1 MSRKSLVSL
10 LIVCMMLA
18 SAMLAGCSYDSGSS
32 SGSSASGTSDNGN
45 ASESSGTESN
55 LPAAASGELK
65 IGLDVDPDTLD
76 PRLGRNTSNA
86 RVAEVVFSGLVRLTE
101 KLEPVPDLAEKWEL
115 PDPKTIVFT
124 LRKDVAFHDG
134 TPFTSADVKYTYD
147 SIRDLEFKA
156 PNAKLYEAI
165 DSVEATD
172 DYTVKFTLK
181 QPSAPLLYYLDLG
194 IVPKHIGEKNDG
206 TLATNPIGTG
216 PYKFVKWDKNS
227 KLFFEVYDKYHD
239 GVAKTKQMTYF
250 VIPDNTTRVS
260 ALEAG
265 DIDFVHS
272 PLSPQD
278 INRIKDNDKFTV
290 TQTEGLGYTYLSY
303 NQKNQFL
310 SDVKVR
316 QAIAHLTNKQVISA
330 DIYQNMD
337 KPAKSPL
344 IPPLFAHTDDIQGFD
359 YDPEKAKALLAEAG
373 WTDTNGDGMVDKDG
387 KKLSIELSTYV
398 EDSNRVQAL
407 EYLQNEFVKAG
418 VDAKVVTT
426 EAPTFLANLLAHKYD
441 IAMFGLLN
449 IVDPDKAVY
458 NQWTT
463 TGGNNYG
470 EYSNPQ
476 VDELLEKGRTTS
488 NLDER
493 KQYYQEAAQM
503 MVNDVAFDIV
513 LYQGYIVMHSNK
525 LSGFTLHPKGSFYN
539 FKNAVIK

>member
-1 MSRKSLVSL
+1 
-10 LIVCMMLA
+10 
-18 SAMLAGCSYDSGSS
+18 
-32 SGSSASGTSDNGN
+32 
-45 ASESSGTESN
+45 
-55 LPAAASGELK
+55 
-65 IGLDVDPDTLD
+65 
-76 PRLGRNTSNA
+76 
-86 RVAEVVFSGLVRLTE
+86 
-101 KLEPVPDLAEKWEL
+101 
-115 PDPKTIVFT
+115 
-124 LRKDVAFHDG
+124 
-134 TPFTSADVKYTYD
+134 
-147 SIRDLEFKA
+147 
-156 PNAKLYEAI
+156 
-165 DSVEATD
+165 
-172 DYTVKFTLK
+172 
-181 QPSAPLLYYLDLG
+181 
-194 IVPKHIGEKNDG
+194 
-206 TLATNPIGTG
+206 
-216 PYKFVKWDKNS
+216 
-227 KLFFEVYDKYHD
+227 
-239 GVAKTKQMTYF
+239 
-250 VIPDNTTRVS
+250 
-260 ALEAG
+260 
-265 DIDFVHS
+265 
-272 PLSPQD
+272 
-278 INRIKDNDKFTV
+278 
-290 TQTEGLGYTYLSY
+290 
-303 NQKNQFL
+303 
-310 SDVKVR
+310 
-316 QAIAHLTNKQVISA
+316 
-330 DIYQNMD
+330 
-337 KPAKSPL
+337 
-344 IPPLFAHTDDIQGFD
+344 
-359 YDPEKAKALLAEAG
+359 
-373 WTDTNGDGMVDKDG
+373 MVDKDG